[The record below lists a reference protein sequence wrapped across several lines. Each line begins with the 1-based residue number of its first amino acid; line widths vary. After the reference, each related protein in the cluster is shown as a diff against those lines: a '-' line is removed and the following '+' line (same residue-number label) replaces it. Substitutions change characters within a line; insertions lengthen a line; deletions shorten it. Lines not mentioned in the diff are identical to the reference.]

1 MNLPGPFLEAVNGIV
16 SILLLHVIAWFLYD
30 IFFVYKV
37 TNGWRQF
44 YREAAAS
51 IACAVAFGGVLIV
64 RASIWWYRH
73 LENDGLMTS
82 QVLQWTTLYIT
93 IGVGVSILGCACI
106 IDRLSPNRFGRWPW
120 ATAIL
125 SSLVIG
131 IWTAL

>member
-16 SILLLHVIAWFLYD
+16 SILLIHVIAWFVYD
-30 IFFVYKV
+30 IVYVYRETASVKS
-37 TNGWRQF
+37 T

-51 IACAVAFGGVLIV
+51 IACAVAFGGALIV